1 MNTAIPLQPFL
12 TLALQAVALLLAA
25 IAVPF
30 ANKLFDQ
37 VTANTN
43 LKGNATAR
51 SIIDGGVDYALAYAE
66 KFASAAI
73 TRVGY
78 IDCGNAT
85 VAAAANYIL
94 SHFPE
99 ELAQIGYTEQ
109 HVIELVR
116 SALGLSSA
124 PSTPEKTS

>member
-1 MNTAIPLQPFL
+1 MNAAIQLQPFL
-12 TLALQAVALLLAA
+12 TLAIQALFVIVGA

-51 SIIDGGVDYALAYAE
+51 SIIDGGVDYALSYAE
-66 KFASAAI
+66 KFASQAV
-73 TRVGY
+73 TKVGY
-78 IDCGNAT
+78 IDAGNAT
-85 VAAAANYIL
+85 VASAANYIL

-99 ELAQIGYTEQ
+99 ELAQIGYSEQ

-116 SALGLSSA
+116 SALHLS
-124 PSTPEKTS
+124 STPEKTT